1 MSEFTKEYK
10 IAQFLAQKMT
20 GELSLEEEQE
30 LAKLKKE
37 SGSAIVDEQVLNP
50 ANKRERDELISHLD
64 TSSSWQKVVKRIHSK
79 KPKKSCMVGKC
90 RGSRNYYRV
99 HYPYSAGADSCRG
112 REFTR
117 GRGSSR

>member
-50 ANKRERDELISHLD
+50 ANKRERDELISHLVR
-64 TSSSWQKVVKRIHSK
+64 SASWQSVVIRF
-79 KPKKSCMVGKC
+79 
-90 RGSRNYYRV
+90 
-99 HYPYSAGADSCRG
+99 DSMKQ
-112 REFTR
+112 
-117 GRGSSR
+117 SPIYLVLW

>member
-79 KPKKSCMVGKC
+79 KQSPRNLVWW
-90 RGSRNYYRV
+90 GSAAAAV
-99 HYPYSAGADSCRG
+99 IIIV
-112 REFTR
+112 FTTLILQEPILVVD